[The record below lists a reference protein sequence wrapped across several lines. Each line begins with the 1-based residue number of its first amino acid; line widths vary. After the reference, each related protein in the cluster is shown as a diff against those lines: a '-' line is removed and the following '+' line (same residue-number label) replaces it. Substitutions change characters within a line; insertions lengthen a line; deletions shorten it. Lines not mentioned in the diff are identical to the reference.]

1 MPTAPRPGAIIFR
14 KRLLP
19 WSETFIA
26 EQGGALRRYQP
37 VFAGYA
43 RDASGV
49 ALLGAHPV
57 LVVREHA
64 PIGVLGEWSFKKLGH
79 VPRRWR
85 EALRGHA
92 PRIVHAHFGSA
103 AVPAS
108 ALARALGV
116 PLVVT
121 YHGVDIT
128 VAPSSERQRRARRAG
143 FAAADAVIAVSQFI
157 AQALRHNG
165 CPEQKI
171 HVHSIGIDTEHFAPG
186 TAPRDPA
193 TVLFVGRLVE
203 KKGAIHLVRAM
214 AAVRAAVPGARL
226 VVVGEGSER
235 PRLEAEAAARGV
247 PVEFRGVQPP
257 AAVRA
262 WMQRATVLCGPSI
275 VERSG
280 NTEGLGMVFVEAQAC
295 GCPVVVSDAGGARE
309 SLLPGESGTLVP
321 PADPEALAA
330 ALIPLLQ
337 DPGLAARMGAAA
349 RAQVLDRFDLRRQTD
364 LLESLYDEIIAR
376 DAR

>member
-1 MPTAPRPGAIIFR
+1 MVQAPRPGAIIFR

-26 EQGGALRRYQP
+26 EQGGALARYEP

-43 RDASGV
+43 RDSSGV

-57 LVVREHA
+57 VVVREHA
-64 PIGVLGEWSFKKLGH
+64 PVGVLGEWAFKKLGH

-85 EALRGHA
+85 EALRSYA

-103 AVPAS
+103 AMPAS
-108 ALARALGV
+108 ALARALGL

-128 VAPSSERQRRARRAG
+128 VAPRSDRQRRARQAG
-143 FAAADAVIAVSQFI
+143 FAAADGVIAVSQFI
-157 AQALRHNG
+157 AHALRENG
-165 CPEQKI
+165 CPEHKI
-171 HVHSIGIDTEHFAPG
+171 HVHSIGIDTDKFVPSDG
-186 TAPRDPA
+186 PRDPA

-214 AAVRAAVPGARL
+214 TAVRAAVPEARL
-226 VVVGEGSER
+226 VIVGEGSER
-235 PRLEAEAAARGV
+235 PRLEAESAARGI

-262 WMQRATVLCGPSI
+262 LMQRATVLCGPSV

-295 GCPVVVSDAGGARE
+295 GCPVVVSDAGGAPE
-309 SLLPGESGTLVP
+309 SLRPGESGSLVP
-321 PADPEALAA
+321 PADPDALAA
-330 ALIPLLQ
+330 ALIPLLR
-337 DPGLAARMGAAA
+337 DPDLAARMGAAA
-349 RAQVLDRFDLRRQTD
+349 RAHVLERFDLRRQTA

-376 DAR
+376 NAR

>member
-1 MPTAPRPGAIIFR
+1 MAPSARPGAIIFR

-19 WSETFIA
+19 WSETFVA
-26 EQGGALRRYQP
+26 EQGGALSRYQP

-49 ALLGAHPV
+49 AMLGANPV
-57 LVVREHA
+57 VVVREHA
-64 PIGVLGEWSFKKLGH
+64 LVGVLGEWAFKKLGY
-79 VPRRWR
+79 VPQPWRR
-85 EALRGHA
+85 ALRGYA
-92 PRIVHAHFGSA
+92 PRIVHAHFGTA
-103 AVPAS
+103 ALPAS
-108 ALARALGV
+108 ALARALGL
-116 PLVVT
+116 PLIVT

-128 VAPSSERQRRARRAG
+128 VAARSERQRRARHAG

-157 AQALRHNG
+157 AQALRENG
-165 CPEQKI
+165 CPDEKI
-171 HVHSIGIDTEHFAPG
+171 RVHSIGIDTEHFAPSD
-186 TAPRDPA
+186 APRDPA

-214 AAVRAAVPGARL
+214 AAVRRAVHDARL
-226 VVVGEGSER
+226 IIVGEGSER
-235 PRLEAEAAARGV
+235 PRLEAESASLGV

-257 AAVRA
+257 SAVRA
-262 WMQRATVLCGPSI
+262 LMQRATVLCGPSV

-309 SLLPGESGTLVP
+309 SLRHGESGTLVP
-321 PADPEALAA
+321 PADPDALAA
-330 ALIPLLQ
+330 ALIPILR
-337 DPGLAARMGAAA
+337 DRDLAARMGAAA
-349 RAQVLDRFDLRRQTD
+349 RAHVLERFDLRRQTA
-364 LLESLYDEIIAR
+364 LLEALYDEIIAR